1 MTAAE
6 TVLAATGAGW
16 PARWTP
22 VMDRAPKLATTMLT
36 YLDQLSV
43 SQRPGTIQSTDTAL
57 RLFAGFVID
66 YDRRV
71 GAARHVTRAHI
82 EAYKRTLIAPR
93 PPGGAGLKNTTI
105 RMRLGMLRLFFERS
119 IEWGWSDTP
128 ARCPVF
134 ESDLPKSD
142 DPLPKFLDD
151 PTAAR
156 FMRAAALLGQP
167 HRLIV
172 EMLARTGMRV
182 GELCALRADAVVI
195 IGDAHW
201 LRIPIGK
208 LRNDRLIPL
217 HPELVEQLDTWRRDV
232 GADDTGML
240 ISNRGRPIN
249 RYSVARIIKRVG
261 AQAGIA
267 NMHPHRLRHTL
278 ATQAINRG
286 MSLEAIAAL
295 LGHRSMRM
303 TLVYARIADRTL
315 ANEYYAVTEQVEAL
329 YSSPPVL
336 PADAEG
342 RRMRQ
347 LRVETTRRLLG
358 NGYCTRPA
366 ELDCVFESIC
376 ETCTHYETGLE
387 FRPVLLRQRDH
398 AIEHDQPE
406 RAGLFNTLLDHID
419 NTD

>member
-1 MTAAE
+1 
-6 TVLAATGAGW
+6 
-16 PARWTP
+16 
-22 VMDRAPKLATTMLT
+22 
-36 YLDQLSV
+36 
-43 SQRPGTIQSTDTAL
+43 
-57 RLFAGFVID
+57 
-66 YDRRV
+66 
-71 GAARHVTRAHI
+71 
-82 EAYKRTLIAPR
+82 
-93 PPGGAGLKNTTI
+93 
-105 RMRLGMLRLFFERS
+105 
-119 IEWGWSDTP
+119 
-128 ARCPVF
+128 VF
-134 ESDLPKSD
+134 ESDLPKAD

-156 FMRAAALLGQP
+156 FMRAAAQLGQP

-208 LRNDRLIPL
+208 LHNDRLIPL
-217 HPELVEQLDTWRRDV
+217 HPELVEQLDTWRSDV

-240 ISNRGRPIN
+240 ISNRGRPLN
-249 RYSVARIIKRVG
+249 RYSIARIIKRVG

-329 YSSPPVL
+329 YTATPVL
-336 PADAEG
+336 PPDAEG
-342 RRMRQ
+342 RRLRQ

-387 FRPVLLRQRDH
+387 FHPVLLRQRDH

-406 RAGLFNTLLDHID
+406 RAELFNTLLDHIENAD
-419 NTD
+419 

>member
-1 MTAAE
+1 
-6 TVLAATGAGW
+6 
-16 PARWTP
+16 
-22 VMDRAPKLATTMLT
+22 
-36 YLDQLSV
+36 
-43 SQRPGTIQSTDTAL
+43 
-57 RLFAGFVID
+57 
-66 YDRRV
+66 
-71 GAARHVTRAHI
+71 
-82 EAYKRTLIAPR
+82 
-93 PPGGAGLKNTTI
+93 
-105 RMRLGMLRLFFERS
+105 
-119 IEWGWSDTP
+119 
-128 ARCPVF
+128 
-134 ESDLPKSD
+134 
-142 DPLPKFLDD
+142 
-151 PTAAR
+151 
-156 FMRAAALLGQP
+156 
-167 HRLIV
+167 
-172 EMLARTGMRV
+172 MLARTGMRV

-208 LRNDRLIPL
+208 LHNDRLIPL

-240 ISNRGRPIN
+240 ISNRGRPLN

-329 YSSPPVL
+329 YSATPVL

-347 LRVETTRRLLG
+347 LRAETTRRLLG

-387 FRPVLLRQRDH
+387 FHPVLLRQRDH
-398 AIEHDQPE
+398 AIEHHQPA
-406 RAGLFNTLLDHID
+406 RAELFDTLLGQID